1 MILLVIL
8 ALTVDSGKQLL
19 PGRPSG
25 GTAILWRQTLSDRVT
40 PLVTNHKRFSAIELC
55 INAMFKLLL
64 ICCYLPCDSRTQDVS
79 NDFRECCDAIEVCM
93 SKQSYAACVIGGD
106 LNVEIM
112 RQTGNSKYF
121 LNFVENNN
129 MQFLWNLDSSNVDY
143 TYESYDGA
151 SSSVIDHFVM
161 SNEVAYAVC
170 KGCVVHDVDNLSNHN
185 PIVMECK
192 FDTYGVHTMINND
205 KCVGNANL

>member
-1 MILLVIL
+1 
-8 ALTVDSGKQLL
+8 
-19 PGRPSG
+19 
-25 GTAILWRQTLSDRVT
+25 
-40 PLVTNHKRFSAIELC
+40 
-55 INAMFKLLL
+55 MFKLLL

-79 NDFRECCDAIEVCM
+79 NDFRECCDAIEVFM

-112 RQTGNSKYF
+112 RQTGNSKYI

-129 MQFLWNLDSSNVDY
+129 MQFLWNLDVDY
-143 TYESYDGA
+143 TYKSYDGA
-151 SSSVIDHFVM
+151 SSVIDHFVM

-192 FDTYGVHTMINND
+192 FDKYGVHSMISND
-205 KCVGNANL
+205 KCVGNANLSWERASHEDLESYRYYVDKLLRCIDVPSLLYIVKRFCAIVCSIEMI